1 MKTSAIVL
9 SGLMLLTTLAAAAS
23 TPNPSAPHATR
34 PRGHA
39 PLADGAYAVMSPV
52 GVAPNTAYE
61 QAVTAY
67 LNNVLIE
74 AQKHRAQATGRGPA
88 SSPSGQRNG
97 ARSEGPDRG
106 STRLPAA
113 VNVAD
118 LPQVEAIMIG
128 ARAKARLMSS
138 SGGLLVVG
146 LHDVTRYGTVTRID
160 STGVWLRPEG
170 LSNSIL
176 LEDLTLSELAPAD
189 GARSAG
195 SMGPYGNSA
204 SIAMPPIP
212 ISPSPSRLPS
222 GVRGN

>member
-1 MKTSAIVL
+1 MKKSAIVL
-9 SGLMLLTTLAAAAS
+9 SGLMLLTTLAAAAPPPAGVS
-23 TPNPSAPHATR
+23 AARAVNPGPRSGAP
-34 PRGHA
+34 
-39 PLADGAYAVMSPV
+39 PV
-52 GVAPNTAYE
+52 GAGPNTAYE

-74 AQKHRAQATGRGPA
+74 AQKHRAQA
-88 SSPSGQRNG
+88 SSPSRERNA
-97 ARSEGPDRG
+97 ARSEGPARA
-106 STRLPAA
+106 STHLPAA

-128 ARAKARLMSS
+128 ARAKARLMTV

-160 STGVWLRPEG
+160 STGVWLRAEG
-170 LSNSIL
+170 LSHPIL
-176 LEDLTLSELAPAD
+176 LEDLTPSELAPAD

-204 SIAMPPIP
+204 SIATPPIP

>member
-1 MKTSAIVL
+1 MKTSTIVL
-9 SGLMLLTTLAAAAS
+9 SGLMLLTSFVAVAS
-23 TPNPSAPHATR
+23 TPRASVPARTAAP
-34 PRGHA
+34 G
-39 PLADGAYAVMSPV
+39 PLADGAHAVMPAV

-74 AQKHRAQATGRGPA
+74 AQKHRAQA
-88 SSPSGQRNG
+88 SSPSRERN
-97 ARSEGPDRG
+97 AVRSEGPARG

-176 LEDLTLSELAPAD
+176 LEDLTPSELAPAD

-204 SIAMPPIP
+204 SIATPPIP